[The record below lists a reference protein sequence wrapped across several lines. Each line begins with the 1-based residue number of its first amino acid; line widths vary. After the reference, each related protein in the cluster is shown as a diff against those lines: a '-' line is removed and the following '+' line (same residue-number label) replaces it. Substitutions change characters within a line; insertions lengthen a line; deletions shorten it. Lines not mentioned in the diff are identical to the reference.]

1 MASKAAPAEAPTL
14 RDLAGEVARA
24 VAKTQAELADARARL
39 AEFRGQREQA
49 LAAPLAACDV
59 ASQLKLHI
67 EKHSKDATDY
77 LRLTIQEMRDR
88 TAGIATVAPETMAVY
103 SPFERGTLPEVLAL
117 VLDTD
122 AVVER
127 VLAAVGALDEKIP
140 EGLPLAER
148 RAVVAELD
156 AKIAA
161 AEQTEAALI
170 AGLQSAGIAVSMP
183 TDPVPEPKPGDE
195 KIINGEPCRWVSY
208 TGIAGTYG
216 WMSIAEIEQRAA

>member
-1 MASKAAPAEAPTL
+1 MAAKTTETPTL

-39 AEFRGQREQA
+39 AEFRGQRELL
-49 LAAPLAACDV
+49 LAAPLHSDDLVPELARHV
-59 ASQLKLHI
+59 AKTARESHEFLL
-67 EKHSKDATDY
+67 
-77 LRLTIQEMRDR
+77 LNLQEMRNKTGSMAT
-88 TAGIATVAPETMAVY
+88 TAPDSVASFA
-103 SPFERGTLPEVLAL
+103 PFGRDFLPEVVAFLA
-117 VLDTD
+117 DPE
-122 AVVER
+122 AVAQRIV
-127 VLAAVGALDEKIP
+127 ATVGADLSDRIP

-183 TDPVPEPKPGDE
+183 TDPIPEPKPGDE

-208 TGIAGTYG
+208 TGIPGTFG